1 MPKQNPYLIENKKP
15 VEEVRCIEE
24 IQLPKLSEIT
34 DKDGKVKLPPEL
46 INKLLMDDIL
56 EIDKSKKP
64 SKISDEESI
73 NKIVTDDIFSEK
85 KDFDKQTQL
94 ENVLKKYLSR

>member
-1 MPKQNPYLIENKKP
+1 MPNKNPYLIENKKP

-46 INKLLMDDIL
+46 INKLLDPQIKIRMDVMVF
-56 EIDKSKKP
+56 P
-64 SKISDEESI
+64 A
-73 NKIVTDDIFSEK
+73 
-85 KDFDKQTQL
+85 
-94 ENVLKKYLSR
+94 